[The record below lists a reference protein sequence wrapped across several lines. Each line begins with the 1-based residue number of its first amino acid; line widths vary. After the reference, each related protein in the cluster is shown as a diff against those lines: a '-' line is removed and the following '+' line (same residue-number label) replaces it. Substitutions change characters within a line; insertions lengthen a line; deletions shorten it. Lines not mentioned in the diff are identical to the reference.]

1 MNNKIVIIGSGG
13 HAKVIIDI
21 VRSMKKYEI
30 VGTTSSD
37 KSKPILNIP
46 ILGGDEVLEPLH
58 RRGILN
64 AFVAIGDN
72 RIRNNVSKYAIKV
85 GYSLINAISPFS
97 YISSTVKLGFGIAI
111 MPGAIIN
118 IDTVISNNV
127 IINTGATVD
136 HDNVIGES
144 VHIAPGCHLAG
155 NVHVGSGTFLGVGTK
170 VIPNIKIGSWSML
183 GAGSVIVKNI
193 PNNISAYGVPARVI
207 KTN

>member
-1 MNNKIVIIGSGG
+1 MNHKIVIIGSGG

-37 KSKPILNIP
+37 KSKAILNIP
-46 ILGGDEVLEPLH
+46 MLGGDEVLEPLH

-72 RIRNNVSKYAIKV
+72 RIRSNVSKYAAKV
-85 GYSLINAISPFS
+85 GYNLINAISPFS
-97 YISSTVKLGFGIAI
+97 HISSTVKLGSGIAI

-155 NVHVGSGTFLGVGTK
+155 NVHVGSGSFLGVGTK

-193 PNNISAYGVPARVI
+193 PNNITAYGVPARVI
-207 KTN
+207 KKN